1 MAEAKLPGL
10 VDRAVDAD
18 RRCEEAEGE
27 CAGLVKELTILWVR
41 GGVRVVFD
49 YSQHMTVGPSARG
62 NAVSC
67 FLPY

>member
-27 CAGLVKELTILWVR
+27 CAGLVKELTVLWVR
-41 GGVRVVFD
+41 GG
-49 YSQHMTVGPSARG
+49 SELCLTI
-62 NAVSC
+62 VST
-67 FLPY
+67 